1 MLRKVLATIGLTVLL
16 VSCGFHLQG
25 ILPLAEP
32 LKRLCLQTP
41 DSYGYLARNLE
52 QYLRMSGVELVS
64 DPNLATATLQITAD
78 TNSQKLI
85 SVSSTKQTRQ
95 YNLIVTVNFQI
106 NDQKGRVILGSQSLT
121 ENRTITVQSSQILGS
136 SNEANMF
143 YQQMRRNLAYAI
155 MNRIASKEV
164 TQIVNSSYQRQEKI

>member
-1 MLRKVLATIGLTVLL
+1 MLKKVFATFCMALLL

-52 QYLRMSGVELVS
+52 QYLRMSGVVLVT
-64 DPNLATATLQITAD
+64 DPKLASATLQVTAD
-78 TNSQKLI
+78 DNSQKLI
-85 SVSSTKQTRQ
+85 SISSTQQTRQ

-106 NDQKGRVILGSQSLT
+106 NDQQGRVILPTQILT
-121 ENRTITVQSSQILGS
+121 EARTITVQSSQILGS

-164 TQIVNSSYQRQEKI
+164 TQVVNNAYQHQDKT